1 MSEEQ
6 VNMSPL
12 DIRKKQFAKTVRG
25 YDPKEVD
32 IFLELMTAEL
42 EGVIRKKDEYRRLI
56 DLKDSEI
63 KEVKERETSM
73 RKTLENLQQ
82 ILTDERGRA
91 EEKGKHIIRQA
102 EVKASEII
110 MEAKEEQVALQH
122 EINQL
127 RRMRREFLAKVASL
141 VDSYKKIVDQDVR
154 ILEEEMRVD
163 SDVQLI

>member
-6 VNMSPL
+6 VNLSPL
-12 DIRKKQFAKTVRG
+12 DIRKKQFARAVRG
-25 YDPKEVD
+25 YETKEVD
-32 IFLELMTAEL
+32 MFLELMTAEL
-42 EGVIRKKDEYRRLI
+42 EGMVRKKDEYRRLI

-73 RKTLENLQQ
+73 RNTLENLQQ
-82 ILTDERGRA
+82 LLTEERTRA
-91 EEKGKHIIRQA
+91 EERGKHIVRQA
-102 EVKASEII
+102 EVKAAEII
-110 MEAKEEQVALQH
+110 MEAKEEQVSLQH

-127 RRMRREFLAKVASL
+127 RRMRREFLAKVGSL
-141 VDSYKKIVDQDVR
+141 VDSYKKIVDQDLR

>member
-6 VNMSPL
+6 VNLSPL
-12 DIRKKQFAKTVRG
+12 DIRKKQFAKAVRG
-25 YDPKEVD
+25 YEIKEVD
-32 IFLELMTAEL
+32 MFLELMTAEL
-42 EGVIRKKDEYRRLI
+42 EGMVRKKDEYRRLI

-82 ILTDERGRA
+82 ILTDERSRA

-110 MEAKEEQVALQH
+110 MEAKEEQVSLQH

-127 RRMRREFLAKVASL
+127 RRMRREFLAKVGSL
-141 VDSYKKIVDQDVR
+141 VDSYKKIVDQAMQ
-154 ILEEEMRVD
+154 ILEDEMRVD